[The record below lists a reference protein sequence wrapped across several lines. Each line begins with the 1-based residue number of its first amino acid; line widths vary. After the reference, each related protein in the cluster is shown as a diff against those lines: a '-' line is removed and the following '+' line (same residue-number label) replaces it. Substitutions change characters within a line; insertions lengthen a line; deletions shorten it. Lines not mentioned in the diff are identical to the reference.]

1 MNDSVTDTK
10 IIPYLVEKITKG
22 VRKQLRGYTKQI
34 KDEIKWSELFV
45 KTQVDE
51 FKRLV
56 QQSLDLKKDWQ
67 AVKIMIHE
75 NEQNKKLLYQMFQI
89 NQELQD
95 EFMDMKLLNIEMKQ
109 KLQILES
116 KI

>member
-45 KTQVDE
+45 K
-51 FKRLV
+51 KNSGR
-56 QQSLDLKKDWQ
+56 
-67 AVKIMIHE
+67 
-75 NEQNKKLLYQMFQI
+75 
-89 NQELQD
+89 
-95 EFMDMKLLNIEMKQ
+95 
-109 KLQILES
+109 
-116 KI
+116 

>member
-1 MNDSVTDTK
+1 
-10 IIPYLVEKITKG
+10 
-22 VRKQLRGYTKQI
+22 
-34 KDEIKWSELFV
+34 
-45 KTQVDE
+45 
-51 FKRLV
+51 
-56 QQSLDLKKDWQ
+56 
-67 AVKIMIHE
+67 MIHE